1 MSNKIITKIKT
12 ELTQKKT
19 IRLEWKRTTFA
30 NMATEKNTYFYMFE
44 RFGRII
50 YIGMTAVT
58 SEQSVQDEINSKISD
73 KLNGNKHGI
82 IVWLGYKTININIK
96 APVLR
101 LNDNIVREVENLLIY
116 TVKPCENIQ
125 CKDNYNGR
133 DLRIINKGCPLLP
146 DEIDSTK
153 LKTKENNLKNLRR

>member
-1 MSNKIITKIKT
+1 MAKIA
-12 ELTQKKT
+12 QKKT
-19 IRLEWKRTTFA
+19 IKLEWKKTTFA
-30 NMATEKNTYFYMFE
+30 NMRTEDNTNFYMFE

-58 SEQSVQDEINSKISD
+58 SEQSVQDEINSKIAD
-73 KLNGNKHGI
+73 KLNGNKQGI
-82 IVWLGYKTININIK
+82 TVWLGYKKTNTNIK
-96 APVLR
+96 NPVLR

-116 TVKPCENIQ
+116 KVSPCENIQ

-133 DLRIINKGCPLLP
+133 DLRIINTGCPLLP

-153 LKTKENNLKNLRR
+153 LKTKANNLKNLRR